1 LKRNRTLIGVAAVLA
16 LAAIG
21 AFLLTRPDP
30 QTGQSAQTGATVAG
44 STVAVPPDTAAEPPV
59 AAASNEP
66 VATSEPVQAETQAPA
81 SEAQAPAMSEAPASE
96 AQAPTVPAPAPA
108 PAQVAAN
115 PKAAEAEATPE
126 SQPAAPQAAP
136 QGGAVPPSFD
146 IVRVEPSGETV
157 IAGRAAPGSEVI
169 LRDGNRI
176 LGTTVANGRGQ
187 WVLVLEIPLEPGSH
201 ELSLESLLPGG
212 PTLVSENVVVVS
224 VPRPQIATAESEAP
238 TQPEAIAP
246 PVIMAQ
252 EAPGQPAPGVGADQ
266 AANPAPTTEAASAVP
281 AAPTTQDPVAAQ
293 DTQVAASAAATEPQ
307 GETALVAEAER
318 PLVVLMPR
326 DGAGQIRILQ
336 QTESV
341 SGGLGEGALI
351 LETVDYDD
359 QGRAQV
365 GGRAPAES
373 RLIIYLDN
381 KPAADTEAALD
392 GHWEVTLTGSI
403 APGLHSLRVDQLT
416 DDGQVAARVETPFS
430 RAAVL
435 DPLTSERRVV
445 VQPGN
450 SLWRI
455 SRRLYGKGVRNSVIY
470 QANKDQIRDP
480 DLIYPGQIFVVPS
493 TN

>member
-30 QTGQSAQTGATVAG
+30 QTRQSAQTGATVAG
-44 STVAVPPDTAAEPPV
+44 STVAVPPDTAAEPQV

-96 AQAPTVPAPAPA
+96 AQAPT

-201 ELSLESLLPGG
+201 ELSLESRLPGG

-224 VPRPQIATAESEAP
+224 VPRPRIATAEPDAP

-293 DTQVAASAAATEPQ
+293 DTQVAASAVATEPQ

-341 SGGLGEGALI
+341 SGGLGEGALV

>member
-1 LKRNRTLIGVAAVLA
+1 MKRNRTLIGVAAVLA

-30 QTGQSAQTGATVAG
+30 QTLQSAQTGATVAGATVAGATVTG
-44 STVAVPPDTAAEPPV
+44 STVAVPPDTAADPPA

-66 VATSEPVQAETQAPA
+66 VATSEPVQAEAQAPA

-96 AQAPTVPAPAPA
+96 AQAPT

-136 QGGAVPPSFD
+136 QAGSVPPSFD

-201 ELSLESLLPGG
+201 ELSLESRLPGG

-224 VPRPQIATAESEAP
+224 VPRPRIATAEPDAP

-266 AANPAPTTEAASAVP
+266 AANPAPTTEAASAAP

-293 DTQVAASAAATEPQ
+293 EARIATAESAAES
-307 GETALVAEAER
+307 ALVAEAEQ

-326 DGAGQIRILQ
+326 DGGGQIRILQ

-373 RLIIYLDN
+373 RLVVYLDN

>member
-1 LKRNRTLIGVAAVLA
+1 MKRNRTLIGVAAVLA

-21 AFLLTRPDP
+21 AFLLTRTDP
-30 QTGQSAQTGATVAG
+30 QTLQSAQTGAAVTV
-44 STVAVPPDTAAEPPV
+44 PAA
-59 AAASNEP
+59 
-66 VATSEPVQAETQAPA
+66 ATSEPVQAEAPV
-81 SEAQAPAMSEAPASE
+81 PAMSEAPASE
-96 AQAPTVPAPAPA
+96 TQAATVPA
-108 PAQVAAN
+108 PAQVAVI
-115 PKAAEAEATPE
+115 PKAAEAEATP
-126 SQPAAPQAAP
+126 QV
-136 QGGAVPPSFD
+136 GAVPPSFD

-201 ELSLESLLPGG
+201 ELSLESRLPGG
-212 PTLVSENVVVVS
+212 ATLLLENVVVVS
-224 VPRPQIATAESEAP
+224 VPRPRIATAEPEAP

-252 EAPGQPAPGVGADQ
+252 EAP
-266 AANPAPTTEAASAVP
+266 
-281 AAPTTQDPVAAQ
+281 AAPPTQDPVAAQ
-293 DTQVAASAAATEPQ
+293 DTQVATAESAAATEPQ
-307 GETALVAEAER
+307 GETALVAEAEQ

-326 DGAGQIRILQ
+326 DGGGQIRILQ
-336 QTESV
+336 QIESV
-341 SGGLGEGALI
+341 SGGLGEGTLI

-359 QGRAQV
+359 QGRAKV

-373 RLIIYLDN
+373 RLVIYLDN

-392 GHWEVTLTGSI
+392 GHWEATLTGSI

-470 QANKDQIRDP
+470 QANKNQIRDP

>member
-21 AFLLTRPDP
+21 AFLLTRTEP
-30 QTGQSAQTGATVAG
+30 QTPQSAQTGATVA
-44 STVAVPPDTAAEPPV
+44 VPPE
-59 AAASNEP
+59 AAAPAAATNEP
-66 VATSEPVQAETQAPA
+66 VATSELVQA
-81 SEAQAPAMSEAPASE
+81 EAQAPVVSEAPASE
-96 AQAPTVPAPAPA
+96 AQAPTVSA
-108 PAQVAAN
+108 PAQVAAI

-126 SQPAAPQAAP
+126 SQPAAPQV
-136 QGGAVPPSFD
+136 GAVPPSFD

-176 LGTTVANGRGQ
+176 LGTTVANGHGQ

-201 ELSLESLLPGG
+201 ELSLESRLPGG

-224 VPRPQIATAESEAP
+224 VPRPQIATAEPDAP
-238 TQPEAIAP
+238 AQPEAIPP

-252 EAPGQPAPGVGADQ
+252 QAPGQPAPGVGADQ
-266 AANPAPTTEAASAVP
+266 AASPVATTEAAP
-281 AAPTTQDPVAAQ
+281 AAPAAPSTQDPVAAQ
-293 DTQVAASAAATEPQ
+293 D
-307 GETALVAEAER
+307 ETALVAEAER

-326 DGAGQIRILQ
+326 DGGGQIRILQ

-341 SGGLGEGALI
+341 SGGLGEGTLI

-359 QGRAQV
+359 QGRAKV
-365 GGRAPAES
+365 GGRAPPES
-373 RLIIYLDN
+373 RLVVYLDN
-381 KPAADTEAALD
+381 KPAADTEAASD
-392 GHWEVTLTGSI
+392 GHWEATLTGSI

-435 DPLTSERRVV
+435 DPLPGESRVV

-455 SRRLYGKGVRNSVIY
+455 SRRLYGKGIRNSVIY

>member
-16 LAAIG
+16 LAAVG
-21 AFLLTRPDP
+21 AFLLIRTEP
-30 QTGQSAQTGATVAG
+30 QTLQSAQTGATVAM
-44 STVAVPPDTAAEPPV
+44 PPDATAT
-59 AAASNEP
+59 NEP
-66 VATSEPVQAETQAPA
+66 AATSEPVQA
-81 SEAQAPAMSEAPASE
+81 EAQAPAMSEAPVSE
-96 AQAPTVPAPAPA
+96 AEAPTVPAPA
-108 PAQVAAN
+108 QVAAI

-136 QGGAVPPSFD
+136 QVGAVLPSFD

-201 ELSLESLLPGG
+201 ELSLESRLPGG

-224 VPRPQIATAESEAP
+224 VPRPQIATAKPGAP
-238 TQPEAIAP
+238 TQPEAIP
-246 PVIMAQ
+246 QPVIMAQ

-266 AANPAPTTEAASAVP
+266 AASPAPTTEAAPAAP
-281 AAPTTQDPVAAQ
+281 AAPTSQDPVAAQ
-293 DTQVAASAAATEPQ
+293 DTQVATAESAAEAQ
-307 GETALVAEAER
+307 GETVLVAEAER

-326 DGAGQIRILQ
+326 DGGGQIRILQ

-341 SGGLGEGALI
+341 SGGLGEGTLV

-373 RLIIYLDN
+373 RLVVYLDN

-435 DPLTSERRVV
+435 DPLPGESRVV

-480 DLIYPGQIFVVPS
+480 DLIYPGQIFLVPS

>member
-1 LKRNRTLIGVAAVLA
+1 
-16 LAAIG
+16 
-21 AFLLTRPDP
+21 
-30 QTGQSAQTGATVAG
+30 
-44 STVAVPPDTAAEPPV
+44 
-59 AAASNEP
+59 
-66 VATSEPVQAETQAPA
+66 
-81 SEAQAPAMSEAPASE
+81 MSEAPASE
-96 AQAPTVPAPAPA
+96 TQAATVPA
-108 PAQVAAN
+108 PAQVAVI
-115 PKAAEAEATPE
+115 PKAAEAEAASE

-136 QGGAVPPSFD
+136 QVGGVSPSFD
-146 IVRVEPSGETV
+146 IVRVEPSGEAV

-201 ELSLESLLPGG
+201 ELSLESRLPGG
-212 PTLVSENVVVVS
+212 ATLLLENVVVVS
-224 VPRPQIATAESEAP
+224 VPRPRIATAEPEAP

-252 EAPGQPAPGVGADQ
+252 EAP
-266 AANPAPTTEAASAVP
+266 
-281 AAPTTQDPVAAQ
+281 AAPPTQDPVAAQ
-293 DTQVAASAAATEPQ
+293 DTQVATAESAAATEPQ
-307 GETALVAEAER
+307 GETALVAEAEQ

-326 DGAGQIRILQ
+326 DGGGQIRILQ
-336 QTESV
+336 QIESV
-341 SGGLGEGALI
+341 SGGLGEGTLI

-359 QGRAQV
+359 QGRAKV

-373 RLIIYLDN
+373 RLVIYLDN

-392 GHWEVTLTGSI
+392 GHWEATLTGSI

-470 QANKDQIRDP
+470 QANKNQIRDP

>member
-1 LKRNRTLIGVAAVLA
+1 MKRNRTLIGVAAVLA

-21 AFLLTRPDP
+21 AFLLTRTDP
-30 QTGQSAQTGATVAG
+30 QTLQSAQTGAAVTGATV
-44 STVAVPPDTAAEPPV
+44 TVPPEATAEPP
-59 AAASNEP
+59 AAAAPAAATNEP
-66 VATSEPVQAETQAPA
+66 VATSESVPA
-81 SEAQAPAMSEAPASE
+81 EAQAPAMSEAPDSEAPASEAPASE
-96 AQAPTVPAPAPA
+96 AQALAVPA

-115 PKAAEAEATPE
+115 PKAAEAEA
-126 SQPAAPQAAP
+126 APQV
-136 QGGAVPPSFD
+136 GAVPPSFD

-201 ELSLESLLPGG
+201 ELSLESRLPGG
-212 PTLVSENVVVVS
+212 ATLLSENVVVVS
-224 VPRPQIATAESEAP
+224 VPRPRIATAEPEAP

-252 EAPGQPAPGVGADQ
+252 EAP
-266 AANPAPTTEAASAVP
+266 
-281 AAPTTQDPVAAQ
+281 AAPPTQDPVAAQ
-293 DTQVAASAAATEPQ
+293 DTQVATAESAAATEPQ
-307 GETALVAEAER
+307 GETALVAEAEQ

-326 DGAGQIRILQ
+326 DGGGQIRILQ
-336 QTESV
+336 QIESV
-341 SGGLGEGALI
+341 SGGLGEGTLI

-359 QGRAQV
+359 QGRAKV

-373 RLIIYLDN
+373 RLVIYLDN

-392 GHWEVTLTGSI
+392 GHWEATLTGSI

-470 QANKDQIRDP
+470 QANKKQIRDP

>member
-1 LKRNRTLIGVAAVLA
+1 MKRNRTLIGVAAVLA

-21 AFLLTRPDP
+21 AFLLTRTDP
-30 QTGQSAQTGATVAG
+30 QTLQSAQTGAAVTGATV
-44 STVAVPPDTAAEPPV
+44 TVPPEATAEPP
-59 AAASNEP
+59 AAAAPAAATNEP
-66 VATSEPVQAETQAPA
+66 VATSESVPA
-81 SEAQAPAMSEAPASE
+81 EAQAPAMSEAPDSEAPASEAPASE
-96 AQAPTVPAPAPA
+96 AQALAVPA

-115 PKAAEAEATPE
+115 PKAAEAEA
-126 SQPAAPQAAP
+126 APQV
-136 QGGAVPPSFD
+136 GAVPPSFD

-201 ELSLESLLPGG
+201 ELSLESRLPGG
-212 PTLVSENVVVVS
+212 PTLLSENVVVVS
-224 VPRPQIATAESEAP
+224 VPRPRIATAEPEAP

-252 EAPGQPAPGVGADQ
+252 EAP
-266 AANPAPTTEAASAVP
+266 
-281 AAPTTQDPVAAQ
+281 AAPPTQDPVAAQ
-293 DTQVAASAAATEPQ
+293 DTQVATAESAAATEPQ
-307 GETALVAEAER
+307 GETALVAEAEQ

-326 DGAGQIRILQ
+326 DGGGQIRILQ

-341 SGGLGEGALI
+341 SGGLGEGTLI

-359 QGRAQV
+359 QGRAKV

-373 RLIIYLDN
+373 RLVIYLDN

-392 GHWEVTLTGSI
+392 GHWEATLTGSI

-470 QANKDQIRDP
+470 QANKNQIRDP